1 MPGVEVAADRRVAYG
16 ALVDP
21 ERTSEDRVVRHRG
34 DRRAAQPPGE
44 DPHRPGPPLL
54 ERHGQHGRLRSGRLR
69 QDGFRGDRQPGR
81 QSGRQFCRQ
90 FTEATTAAT
99 GAATGAVTGVEAAAE
114 PTRATRTR
122 PVERRTTELR
132 EARPT
137 PVPEPRTGTEYR
149 AGEIPAAEPKVPTN
163 IYRARRPAVAVLLII
178 PAIGVGLLLL
188 RALAISAFGDNPF
201 NIGGVI
207 ASACALAALPLL
219 VAGLYGL
226 VTGAAHGAEQYGF
239 KVWARP
245 PLAYLLVSLSLI
257 ASAALAIRA
266 S

>member
-1 MPGVEVAADRRVAYG
+1 MPGEEVAAGRCVAYG

-21 ERTSEDRVVRHRG
+21 ERTSEEPESTG
-34 DRRAAQPPGE
+34 
-44 DPHRPGPPLL
+44 
-54 ERHGQHGRLRSGRLR
+54 
-69 QDGFRGDRQPGR
+69 
-81 QSGRQFCRQ
+81 
-90 FTEATTAAT
+90 TAAT
-99 GAATGAVTGVEAAAE
+99 DEQPSRPVKTHTAPGPRTSGAAASTAAASAGSPAAGAGSPAAGAGSPAVASAGSPAAAPAASPAAVTGVEAAAE
-114 PTRATRTR
+114 PTRVTRTR

-132 EARPT
+132 ETRPAS
-137 PVPEPRTGTEYR
+137 VPEPRTGTEYR
-149 AGEIPAAEPKVPTN
+149 AGDVPTAEPTVPTN

-178 PAIGVGLLLL
+178 PAIGVALLLL
-188 RALAISAFGDNPF
+188 RALAISAFGDDPF

-207 ASACALAALPLL
+207 SSACALAALPLL

-245 PLAYLLVSLSLI
+245 PLAYLLVALSLI

-266 S
+266 A

>member
-1 MPGVEVAADRRVAYG
+1 MPGVEVAADRCVAYG
-16 ALVDP
+16 ALVDE
-21 ERTSEDRVVRHRG
+21 ERTSEEPEPAGAAATDEQPSRPVKTRTAPAPRSSSPAAS
-34 DRRAAQPPGE
+34 RAAATSAPAASAPTISAP
-44 DPHRPGPPLL
+44 DAGP
-54 ERHGQHGRLRSGRLR
+54 
-69 QDGFRGDRQPGR
+69 
-81 QSGRQFCRQ
+81 
-90 FTEATTAAT
+90 T
-99 GAATGAVTGVEAAAE
+99 AVTGVEAAAE

-122 PVERRTTELR
+122 PVERQTTELR
-132 EARPT
+132 ETR

-149 AGEIPAAEPKVPTN
+149 AGDVPAAEPTVPTN

-188 RALAISAFGDNPF
+188 RALAISAFGDDPF

-207 ASACALAALPLL
+207 SSACALAALPLL

-245 PLAYLLVSLSLI
+245 PLAYLLVALVLI

-266 S
+266 A